1 MQIAG
6 LSEPLTQLQSELQR
20 SAAEAEKRL
29 TDMQTLE
36 AERDSLSDKLKTVR
50 DEVNV

>member
-1 MQIAG
+1 MQVAG
-6 LSEPLTQLQSELQR
+6 MSEPLTQLQSELQH

-29 TDMQTLE
+29 ADMQSLE
-36 AERDSLSDKLKTVR
+36 AERNSFSDKLKTVK